1 MMHGGSSWDEGAAL
15 DFSDNSNPVGP
26 PPELEEALRRA
37 VETGVHRFFP
47 AHAAEEVLGEYEGV
61 EVTVFNGAT
70 EALLYALLD
79 LRPRRI
85 LVVWPSYGDYLR
97 AAELLGVEA
106 IRIPPWRLDAARPG
120 DVVVLCNPN
129 NPLGYF
135 WPRDV
140 VLEYAQQVE
149 RRGGRLLVD
158 ESFMD
163 FAGGKTAAP
172 DVSVVK
178 SYGKFLAA
186 PGLRVGA
193 LLYRHRAPP
202 PWRVNSLA
210 DYAIHAT
217 GPEGLRRHRDR
228 TLAFLREEKPRVEA
242 ALRRCARYVPS
253 AVHFYTVLGEP
264 PPGVKTRP
272 LRDKGIAGFRLSL
285 KSPEANDL
293 LLKAL
298 CLSKDARPD

>member
-1 MMHGGSSWDEGAAL
+1 MHGGSSWDEGAAP

-79 LRPRRI
+79 SRPRRV

-97 AAELLGVEA
+97 VAELLGVDA
-106 IRIPPWRLDAARPG
+106 LRIPPWRLDMVRPG

-140 VLEYAQQVE
+140 VLEYARQVK

-158 ESFMD
+158 ESFID
-163 FAGGKTAAP
+163 FVGGKTAAP
-172 DVSVVK
+172 DLPVVK
-178 SYGKFLAA
+178 SYGKLLAT

-193 LLYRHRAPP
+193 VLYRHKSPP
-202 PWRVNSLA
+202 PWRVNSMA
-210 DYAIHAT
+210 DYAIYAV
-217 GPEGLRRHRDR
+217 GPQGLRRHKAR
-228 TLAFLREEKPRVEA
+228 TLAFLKEEKPRFETAV
-242 ALRRCARYVPS
+242 RRCVKYMPS
-253 AVHFYTVLGEP
+253 AVHFYTILGRP
-264 PPGVKTRP
+264 PAVVKTRP
-272 LRDKGIAGFRLSL
+272 LHDKGIDGFRISL
-285 KSPEANDL
+285 KTPELNNRL
-293 LLKAL
+293 ISLM
-298 CLSKDARPD
+298 CNI

>member
-1 MMHGGSSWDEGAAL
+1 MLEIPVERVYRDGERHCAEVRKFSGDNPDVL
-15 DFSDNSNPVGP
+15 DGVMIKACVRSGPLKIACGRGVG
-26 PPELEEALRRA
+26 
-37 VETGVHRFFP
+37 
-47 AHAAEEVLGEYEGV
+47 
-61 EVTVFNGAT
+61 
-70 EALLYALLD
+70 
-79 LRPRRI
+79 
-85 LVVWPSYGDYLR
+85 VV
-97 AAELLGVEA
+97 V
-106 IRIPPWRLDAARPG
+106 RPG
-120 DVVVLCNPN
+120 LP
-129 NPLGYF
+129 
-135 WPRDV
+135 
-140 VLEYAQQVE
+140 
-149 RRGGRLLVD
+149 
-158 ESFMD
+158 
-163 FAGGKTAAP
+163 
-172 DVSVVK
+172 
-178 SYGKFLAA
+178 
-186 PGLRVGA
+186 RVGA
-193 LLYRHRAPP
+193 LLYRHRTPP
-202 PWRVNSLA
+202 PWRVSSLA